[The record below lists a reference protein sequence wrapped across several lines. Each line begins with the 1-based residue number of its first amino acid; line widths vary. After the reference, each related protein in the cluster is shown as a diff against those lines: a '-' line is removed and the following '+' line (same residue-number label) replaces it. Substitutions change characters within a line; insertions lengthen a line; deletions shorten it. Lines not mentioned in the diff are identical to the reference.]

1 VAKVSSHTV
10 IYKGELAK
18 IYDIFPDSMYYN
30 SFYRVKRGRYVF
42 ENQKGYIHMI
52 KVVKLYYNH
61 GDGQRELKG
70 YTLSESMLNSKGQ
83 WKEIDFN
90 SNTFETEEQA
100 IEFIESGDNYAGEA
114 MQIM

>member
-1 VAKVSSHTV
+1 VAKVSSHTA
-10 IYKGELAK
+10 IYKGELAE
-18 IYDIFPDSMYYN
+18 IYNIFPNSMCYN

-42 ENQKGYIHMI
+42 ENQKGYIHMV
-52 KVVKLYYNH
+52 KVTKLYYNH

-70 YTLSESMLNSKGQ
+70 YNLSESMLNGKGQ

-90 SNTFETEEQA
+90 TDTFDTEEQA
-100 IEFIESGDNYAGEA
+100 INFIESGDNYGGEA